1 MFLEKKIFSVNVQVM
16 LALIG
21 KSLSVVV
28 VGNPIF
34 SLVLGLARLSLVGE
48 VLERYLVNFGYPS
61 KYRTKITSRES
72 ASMAA

>member
-1 MFLEKKIFSVNVQVM
+1 MAWQESPFVNVQIM

-28 VGNPIF
+28 VGNPIL

-48 VLERYLVNFGYPS
+48 VLERYLINFGYPS
-61 KYRTKITSRES
+61 KYRTRITSRES
-72 ASMAA
+72 ASMAV

>member
-1 MFLEKKIFSVNVQVM
+1 M

-48 VLERYLVNFGYPS
+48 VLERYFVNFRYPG
-61 KYRTKITSRES
+61 KYLTRITSAES